1 MSNKHCVVMY
11 LFMLYQVL
19 WVIKYEGE
27 SYCAKVVMVMLV
39 DSGSSMSFINENM
52 VQQLGLSVLPCE
64 SVIVKVAN

>member
-1 MSNKHCVVMY
+1 MSNKQCVVMY

-39 DSGSSMSFINENM
+39 DSGSPTSFISDNM
-52 VQQLGLSVLPCE
+52 VQQLG
-64 SVIVKVAN
+64 